1 MIMQNFSTLFPNF
14 IGLYNMSQVHNAPQ
28 LSAWCLYFMTTNYN
42 KLCEMYPKEFKQ
54 INVTALKSIEEHRWP
69 PVWYLK
75 EQDAYRK
82 ASRELEIEKDKKAKS
97 RRKRKCKSCF
107 WGNEAV
113 HFRQEISCLIWW
125 PLERNKEAACY
136 GSYSIGRGM
145 QNHSL
150 LVPLKRS
157 SCIR

>member
-1 MIMQNFSTLFPNF
+1 MQDSAFLFVSNFT
-14 IGLYNMSQVHNAPQ
+14 GLYNLSQVHNAPQ

-54 INVTALKSIEEHRWP
+54 INMTALKSIEEHRWP

-75 EQDAYRK
+75 EQDVYRK

-107 WGNEAV
+107 
-113 HFRQEISCLIWW
+113 
-125 PLERNKEAACY
+125 
-136 GSYSIGRGM
+136 
-145 QNHSL
+145 
-150 LVPLKRS
+150 
-157 SCIR
+157 